1 MLVDNCF
8 SNNEEMP
15 SLIEQFIRNQE
26 QIRGDKATSKSNDDG
41 SRGDEGETRK
51 FEEQLNAAF
60 GDGSYW

>member
-8 SNNEEMP
+8 SNTEEMP

-26 QIRGDKATSKSNDDG
+26 QIRGDKAASKSNADG
-41 SRGDEGETRK
+41 SRGDERETRK

>member
-1 MLVDNCF
+1 
-8 SNNEEMP
+8 MP

-26 QIRGDKATSKSNDDG
+26 QIRGDKAASKSNADG